1 MQALEYGFSRGEYA
15 DVGVLTLV
23 RRIEGASFLKVEL
36 HLAGTV
42 GLLPIEDTV
51 FLHEAPDPLYA
62 VELFSLVGNIRGLL
76 GLHLPGHRFEEVF
89 AVHLQ
94 FSAKRKF
101 EEPALPMRSFFCI
114 GPLPRDRT
122 VQLDDTSR
130 VVHGGID
137 LRRFRSE
144 LPREYGK
151 ELLDQG
157 AGFPVVGKADTVMQV
172 ITITR
177 ITNDGIAESFLFQ
190 KILDTSAYFPSG
202 GLFIVSRRYALGFR
216 LSHGVDVNENPSVS
230 RDLVIPDTPA
240 LRYSLEVPVLV
251 CGLFNGTVRQRI
263 ERDEDVRGLV
273 DVRQRL
279 PCLRPSCSPVTSHR
293 AEDAVHLR
301 AFFDGSN
308 LEGRDEE
315 ARQQL
320 FRVREQVAHFT
331 LLIWS
336 L

>member
-1 MQALEYGFSRGEYA
+1 MEALEDGLPGREYA
-15 DVGVLTLV
+15 DIGVFALV
-23 RRIEGASFLKVEL
+23 RRIEGAPFLKVEL
-36 HLAGTV
+36 HFAGTV
-42 GLLPIEDTV
+42 GLLPIENTV
-51 FLHEAPDPLYA
+51 FLHEIPDPFYA
-62 VELFSLVGNIRGLL
+62 VELFSLIGNIHGLL
-76 GLHLPGHRFEEVF
+76 GLYLPGNSFEEVF

-94 FSAKRKF
+94 FSTERKF

-144 LPREYGK
+144 LPCEYRK

-157 AGFPVVGKADTVMQV
+157 AGFPVVGKANTIMQV
-172 ITITR
+172 ITVTR
-177 ITNDGIAESFLFQ
+177 ITNDRIAESFLFQ
-190 KILDTSAYFPSG
+190 ERLDARAYFPSG
-202 GLFIVSRRYALGFR
+202 SLFFVSRGYALGFC